1 MYWSSFTLL
10 AYQVFDILIACQ
22 SMNLY
27 SIFLL
32 KICKIHVWKYLCFQV
47 KKEPVAVALKDT
59 REEVEDEVVD
69 DFAVEKDIVE
79 EEAEAAVIFQYLL

>member
-1 MYWSSFTLL
+1 M
-10 AYQVFDILIACQ
+10 
-22 SMNLY
+22 
-27 SIFLL
+27 
-32 KICKIHVWKYLCFQV
+32 
-47 KKEPVAVALKDT
+47 KKEPVIVAVKDT